1 MNLLFLCTGN
11 SCRSIYAEAVFNY
24 LTETRH
30 HACSAGSHP
39 VGEVNP
45 LTLIWLEKQG
55 IATRGLASKSW
66 EDLEVT
72 PDVVITVCD
81 DAAGEACPLFLGKAV
96 RVHWGVPDPSKA
108 EGGEVEIEV
117 AFAGAFSALHRRI
130 EAMLALP
137 LDELPAD
144 ALQQA
149 LEEIHQRAPREEAPQ
164 GDTP

>member
-1 MNLLFLCTGN
+1 MHVLFLCTGN
-11 SCRSIYAEAVFNY
+11 SCRSIYAEAMFNY

-30 HACSAGSHP
+30 HAWSAGSHP

-55 IATRGLASKSW
+55 VPTRGLASKSW
-66 EDLEVT
+66 DDLEVT

-96 RVHWGVPDPSKA
+96 RVHWGVPDPSQA
-108 EGGEVEIEV
+108 EGGEAEIEA
-117 AFAGAFSALHRRI
+117 AFAGAFKALHRRI
-130 EAMLALP
+130 KAMLALP

-144 ALQQA
+144 TLQQA
-149 LEEIHQRAPREEAPQ
+149 LEEIHQRDSQEVTPQ

>member
-1 MNLLFLCTGN
+1 MNVLFLCTGN
-11 SCRSIYAEAVFNY
+11 SCRSIYAEALFNH

-30 HACSAGSHP
+30 RAWSGGSHP

-45 LTLIWLEKQG
+45 LTLIWLEKAG
-55 IATRGLASKSW
+55 ISTRGLTSKSW
-66 EDLEVT
+66 DDLEVT

-81 DAAGEACPLFLGKAV
+81 DAAGEACPLFLGRAV

-108 EGGEVEIEV
+108 EGSEAEIEA
-117 AFAGAFSALHRRI
+117 AFASAFGALRRRI

-137 LDELPAD
+137 LDELPSD

-149 LEEIHQRAPREEAPQ
+149 LEEIHQRASREEAPQ